1 MTESMNAVTPTAD
14 AHVSV
19 IPDDLLTPIE
29 AARRLRVSKAALYE
43 RISRGDIP
51 SYRFGR
57 AIRLRAT
64 HLAQYLE
71 RSRSIPPARSPRY
84 GGRS

>member
-1 MTESMNAVTPTAD
+1 MIEDMNAVATTVD
-14 AHVSV
+14 ARASA
-19 IPDDLLTPIE
+19 IPEDLVTPIE

-57 AIRLRAT
+57 AIRLRAA
-64 HLAQYLE
+64 HLVDYLE
-71 RSRSIPPARSPRY
+71 RGRRQPPAATSPYAR
-84 GGRS
+84 RA